1 MASYHVNHEARK
13 RILNQVHKGMDVY
26 SNQNDKIGTVDAVFL
41 GTVNADDADRGT
53 GAATADRISQPDD
66 TFAEMIAE
74 LFNPG
79 EVPDEVS
86 ERLRYEGF
94 IRVDAKG
101 LFGADRFVM
110 PDRIDH
116 VTQDGVYLKV
126 AEASKFPKE

>member
-1 MASYHVNHEARK
+1 MRTTPTGVPAQ
-13 RILNQVHKGMDVY
+13 LPP
-26 SNQNDKIGTVDAVFL
+26 TVSRSPMTHL
-41 GTVNADDADRGT
+41 
-53 GAATADRISQPDD
+53 PKL
-66 TFAEMIAE
+66 IAE

-101 LFGADRFVM
+101 LFGVDRFVM

-126 AEASKFPKE
+126 AEASKLPKV

>member
-1 MASYHVNHEARK
+1 MTSHHVDHEALK
-13 RILNQVHKGMDVY
+13 RILNQVHKGMNVY
-26 SNQNDKIGTVDAVFL
+26 SNQNDKIGTVEAVFL
-41 GTVNADDADRGT
+41 GTVNADEAARGT
-53 GAATADRISQPDD
+53 GAATADRVSQPDD
-66 TFAEMIAE
+66 TFVEMIAE

-101 LFGADRFVM
+101 LFGVDRFVM

-116 VTQDGVYLKV
+116 VSQDGVYLKV
-126 AEASKFPKE
+126 AEASELPKK